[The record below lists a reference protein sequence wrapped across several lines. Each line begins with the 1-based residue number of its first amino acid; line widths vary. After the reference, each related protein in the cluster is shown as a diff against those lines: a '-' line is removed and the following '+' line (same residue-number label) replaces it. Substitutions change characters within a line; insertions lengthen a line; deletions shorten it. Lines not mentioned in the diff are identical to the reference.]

1 MIGGSEE
8 EEEEES
14 ANTLTVKGFYAIL
27 EHGSLDLHLLFLSP
41 YTIYHF
47 NFPHTH
53 LHFNFEAFSVFFL
66 FFIILSLYTLDYCI
80 FTFLLNAKMLLP
92 FVLLFLLDT

>member
-14 ANTLTVKGFYAIL
+14 ANTLTMKGFYAIL

-41 YTIYHF
+41 
-47 NFPHTH
+47 
-53 LHFNFEAFSVFFL
+53 
-66 FFIILSLYTLDYCI
+66 
-80 FTFLLNAKMLLP
+80 
-92 FVLLFLLDT
+92 